1 MLVSLQSVTGSV
13 ATEEQEMSYFGKGLN
28 EIPMI

>member
-1 MLVSLQSVTGSV
+1 MLASLQSVTGSV
-13 ATEEQEMSYFGKGLN
+13 ATEEQEVSDLGQGLN